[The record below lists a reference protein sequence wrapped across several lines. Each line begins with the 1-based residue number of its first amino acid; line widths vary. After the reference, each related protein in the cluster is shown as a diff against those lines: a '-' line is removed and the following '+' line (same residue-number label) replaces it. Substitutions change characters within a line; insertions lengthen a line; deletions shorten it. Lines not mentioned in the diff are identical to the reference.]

1 MLSVVKSATVIGLE
15 ALPVLVEVDISLGLP
30 AFNIVGL
37 PDAAI
42 REARERVRS
51 SIVNSEYEFPLRRIT
66 VNLAPGDIKK
76 EGSSFDL
83 PIALG
88 ILAAA
93 GFVDEGRLSDYLIAG
108 ELSLT
113 GDVKRIAGALSIAAR
128 AKKTKVK
135 GVVLPVS
142 NAGEAALIE
151 GIEVI
156 PTSHLR
162 QAVDFFN
169 GIADIESVPHNARE
183 LLEALPDYG
192 MDFSEVKGHGF
203 VKRGLE
209 IAAAG
214 GHNVLMVGPPGS
226 GKTMMARRLP
236 TIMPALSF
244 NEAVEITRIYSV
256 AGMLP
261 HDESLVRC
269 RPFRAPHHTISK
281 AGLIGGG
288 SIPRPGEVSLSH
300 RGVLFL
306 DEFPE
311 FGKNVLEVLR
321 QPLEDRF
328 VTISRAALSLSYP
341 ADFMLIASMN
351 PCPCGFL
358 GDRLKPCACAPGQV
372 QRYRSKISGPLL
384 DRIDIQVE
392 VKRLSK
398 EELMATDQGEASAS
412 IRARVE
418 TARERQRRRF
428 ANSTTP
434 CNASMKPREVR
445 KHCRLGPAA
454 ASLLEKAID
463 SLALSGRSYERI
475 LKVARTIADLSGSES
490 IEVEHI
496 AEATQYRMGD
506 AEVLA

>member
-15 ALPVLVEVDISLGLP
+15 ALPVFVEVDISLGLP

-51 SIVNSEYEFPLRRIT
+51 SVVNSEYEFPLRRIT
-66 VNLAPGDIKK
+66 VNLAPGDVKK

-88 ILAAA
+88 VLAAA
-93 GFVDEGRLSDYLIAG
+93 GFVDADRLSDYLIAG

-113 GDVKRIAGALSIAAR
+113 GDVKRIAGALSMAAR
-128 AKKTKVK
+128 AKKMKVK
-135 GVVLPVS
+135 GIALPVL

-156 PTSHLR
+156 PLSHLR

-169 GIADIESVPHNARE
+169 GTAELEPVPHSARE
-183 LLEALPDYG
+183 LLEVPADYG
-192 MDFSEVKGHGF
+192 IDFSEVKGHDF
-203 VKRGLE
+203 VKRALE
-209 IAAAG
+209 IAVAG

-236 TIMPALSF
+236 TIMPSLSF
-244 NEAVEITRIYSV
+244 DEAVEITRIYSV

-261 HDESLVRC
+261 HGESLMKR
-269 RPFRAPHHTISK
+269 RPFRSPHHTISI

-321 QPLEDRF
+321 QPLEDRA

-341 ADFMLIASMN
+341 ADFMLVASMN
-351 PCPCGFL
+351 PCPCGFM
-358 GDRLKPCACAPGQV
+358 GDRVKPCACSPGQV

-384 DRIDIQVE
+384 DRIDLQVE

-398 EELMATDQGEASAS
+398 EELLSTSQGECSEE

-418 TARERQRRRF
+418 AARERQRRRF
-428 ANSTTP
+428 ANSP
-434 CNASMKPREVR
+434 NQCNASMKPREVR
-445 KHCRLGPAA
+445 KHCRLDAAA
-454 ASLLEKAID
+454 ASLLERAID

-475 LKVARTIADLSGSES
+475 LKVARTIADLAGEES
-490 IEVEHI
+490 IAVEHI
-496 AEATQYRMGD
+496 AEATQYRMSDGE
-506 AEVLA
+506 ALA